1 MPQTTQLSNAEDNKS
16 LPYDNLPGL
25 HVSVDA
31 GVATVTLDHPPL
43 NLMDGV
49 LLPSL
54 RGFLYQVHDD
64 ANVRVIVFQSADPEF
79 FIAHGDMG
87 YLTDP
92 DALPTATKAAI
103 AAAPGWEMPE
113 GMNITEAMSE
123 EVRNLPQVTIGKLTG
138 LARGAGNEFLMYLD
152 MRFAA
157 IGKSGQAQP
166 EAQMGILPG
175 GGGTVNMT
183 RLVGRARALEL
194 LLGAELVDAQLAE
207 RYGLVNRALPAED
220 IDAHV
225 AALARRIARL
235 RPATIAAIKTTVN
248 AVAPALSP
256 EAYAIENTS
265 LYAAFGDEVFE
276 LSHKLLAAGVQTREG
291 ELDYERISNSI

>member
-1 MPQTTQLSNAEDNKS
+1 MT
-16 LPYDNLPGL
+16 YDNLPGL
-25 HVSVDA
+25 RVAVDA
-31 GVATVTLDHPPL
+31 GIATVTLDHPPL

-54 RGFLYQVHDD
+54 RAFLYRVNDDHDI
-64 ANVRVIVFQSADPEF
+64 RVIVFQSADPQF
-79 FIAHGDMG
+79 FSAHGDMG

-92 DALPTATKAAI
+92 EALPAATNAAI
-103 AAAPGWEMPE
+103 AAAPGWDVPE
-113 GMNITEAMSE
+113 GLNILQTMSE
-123 EVRNLPQVTIGKLTG
+123 EVRNLPQVTIGKLAG
-138 LARGAGNEFLMYLD
+138 LARGAGNEFFMYLD

-183 RLVGRARALEL
+183 RLIGRARALEL
-194 LLGAELVDAQLAE
+194 LLGAELVDAELAE
-207 RYGLVNRALPAED
+207 RYGLVNRALPADE

-225 AALARRIARL
+225 DALARRIAKL

-248 AVAPALSP
+248 AIAPAVP
-256 EAYAIENTS
+256 ADAYAVENNS

-276 LSHKLLAAGVQTREG
+276 LAHKLLAAGVQTRLG

>member
-1 MPQTTQLSNAEDNKS
+1 MVMT
-16 LPYDNLPGL
+16 YDNLPGL
-25 HVSVDA
+25 RVSVDD
-31 GVATVTLDHPPL
+31 GIATVTLDHPPL

-54 RGFLYQVHDD
+54 RGFLYRVHDD
-64 ANVRVIVFQSADPEF
+64 IDVRVIVFQSADPQF
-79 FIAHGDMG
+79 FSAHGDMG
-87 YLTDP
+87 YLTNP
-92 DALPTATKAAI
+92 EALPAATNAAV
-103 AAAPGWEMPE
+103 AAAPGWEVPE
-113 GMNITEAMSE
+113 GMNILQTMSE

-138 LARGAGNEFLMYLD
+138 LARGAGNEFFMYLD

-194 LLGAELVDAQLAE
+194 LLGAELVDAELAE
-207 RYGLVNRALPAED
+207 RYGLVNRALPAAE

-225 AALARRIARL
+225 DALARRIARL

-248 AVAPALSP
+248 AMSPAVPLT
-256 EAYAIENTS
+256 AYAVENSS

-276 LSHKLLAAGVQTREG
+276 LARKLLAAGVQTREG